1 MPKMPSSRPPLVTP
15 LAAQKLKPVIVD
27 QREGKVRLKTMAP
40 ADVTPDVARW
50 LTDPA
55 VMEGL
60 NAPKEAMGL
69 DAFRA
74 YVASFDQLRRNLMLV
89 TLLPDDRPVGL
100 LFLEID
106 LRHKIGS
113 LHFIIGE
120 EGERGHGLA
129 TAACIM
135 AIKNFFIDRAMEK
148 LTFQP
153 LDRNE
158 TAIAVCEKY
167 RLRLEGIMRSHRIDG
182 RTGERLDQ
190 RVYGLTKAEFFE
202 RVTEAANALAARS
215 AS

>member
-1 MPKMPSSRPPLVTP
+1 MTP
-15 LAAQKLKPVIVD
+15 LAAQKLKPVTVD
-27 QREGKVRLKTMAP
+27 KREGKVRLKTMVP
-40 ADVTPDVARW
+40 ADVTPEVARW

-89 TLLPDDRPVGL
+89 TLQPDDRPVGL

-120 EGERGHGLA
+120 EGERGNGLA

-135 AIKNFFIDRAMEK
+135 AIKNFFIDRGMEK

-153 LDRNE
+153 LERNE

-190 RVYGLTKAEFFE
+190 RVYGLTKTEFFE

>member
-1 MPKMPSSRPPLVTP
+1 MPKMPSSRPPLMTP
-15 LAAQKLKPVIVD
+15 LAAQKLKPVFVD
-27 QREGKVRLKTMAP
+27 KREGKVRLKTMVP
-40 ADVTPDVARW
+40 ADVTPEVARW

-89 TLLPDDRPVGL
+89 TLLPDDRPIGL

-106 LRHKIGS
+106 LRHKTGS
-113 LHFIIGE
+113 LHFTIGDE
-120 EGERGHGLA
+120 SDRGLGIAAMATILA
-129 TAACIM
+129 LRS
-135 AIKNFFIDRAMEK
+135 FFLDRVMEK

-153 LDRNE
+153 LERNR
-158 TAIAVCEKY
+158 TAIAICEKY
-167 RLRLEGIMRSHRIDG
+167 ELRLEGILTSHRIDG

-190 RVYGLTKAEFFE
+190 RVYGMTRQEYLA
-202 RVTEAANALAARS
+202 RRAAILGS
-215 AS
+215 

>member
-1 MPKMPSSRPPLVTP
+1 MPKMPSSRPPLMTP

-27 QREGKVRLKTMAP
+27 KREGKVRLKTMVP
-40 ADVTPDVARW
+40 ADVTPEVARW

-89 TLLPDDRPVGL
+89 TLQPDDRPVGL

-120 EGERGHGLA
+120 EGERGNGLA

-135 AIKNFFIDRAMEK
+135 AIQNFFIDRGMEK

-153 LDRNE
+153 LERNN

-167 RLRLEGIMRSHRIDG
+167 KLRLEGIMRSHRIDG

-190 RVYGLTKAEFFE
+190 RVYGLTKVEFFD
-202 RVTEAANALAARS
+202 RVAEAANALAARS

>member
-1 MPKMPSSRPPLVTP
+1 MPKMPSSRRPLMTP
-15 LAAQKLKPVIVD
+15 LAAQKLNAVMVD
-27 QREGKVRLKTMAP
+27 QSEGSIRLKTMVP
-40 ADVTPDVARW
+40 ADVTPEVARW

-89 TLLPDDRPVGL
+89 TRLPDDKPVGL

-106 LRHKIGS
+106 LRHKTGS
-113 LHFIIGE
+113 LHLIVGE
-120 EGERGHGLA
+120 ESERGLGIAGMATILA
-129 TAACIM
+129 LRS
-135 AIKNFFIDRAMEK
+135 FFLDRQMEK

-153 LDRNE
+153 LERNR

-167 RLRLEGIMRSHRIDG
+167 ELRLEGVLTSHRIDG

-190 RVYGLTKAEFFE
+190 RVYGLTRQEYLA
-202 RVTEAANALAARS
+202 RRAAVLGS
-215 AS
+215 